1 MNGYILIFQNTSSVT
16 DLLFS
21 NSKLKL
27 ITNETIMS
35 KRWKSV
41 EKITSNLQLHTN
53 KPTDNLID
61 KKTLRY
67 LV

>member
-1 MNGYILIFQNTSSVT
+1 MNGQILIFQNTSSVA

-27 ITNETIMS
+27 FTNETMS
-35 KRWKSV
+35 KRWISV
-41 EKITSNLQLHTN
+41 QKITSNLQLHTN
-53 KPTDNLID
+53 KPTDNIID